1 MPDAYSARDAEAPR
15 VLSVLSKIISKTHE
29 RVLAVGGIAKL
40 PRGDPWAVYSD
51 APVPDLDG
59 EASTGGSE

>member
-1 MPDAYSARDAEAPR
+1 M
-15 VLSVLSKIISKTHE
+15 LSVLSKIISKTHQ
-29 RVLAVGGIAKL
+29 RVLAVGGVAKL

>member
-1 MPDAYSARDAEAPR
+1 MLDAYSTRDVEAPR
-15 VLSVLSKIISKTHE
+15 VLSVLSKIISKTHQ
-29 RVLAVGGIAKL
+29 RVLAVGGVAKL

>member
-29 RVLAVGGIAKL
+29 RVLAVGGVAKL
-40 PRGDPWAVYSD
+40 PRSNPWALYSD